1 MIRFAAPLVLLV
13 LAVALG
19 LVALLG
25 WPERGYG
32 RRRETIALLVRLL
45 LIACLGLGLAGMAL
59 ARPGGGLALVFL
71 VDVSDSISVEA
82 RQQAESTVRQALE
95 RLGPDDQAA
104 VVLFAGEALVERAM
118 SPARTLAPFR
128 SAPDSSQSDLE
139 EAIRL
144 GLALF
149 PPGMQRRML
158 LLSDG
163 LQTTGEALAAAQ
175 LAAAAG
181 VQLVVQPLPAA
192 SGPETL
198 LVSAHV
204 PEQLHPGE
212 RFDLDLEIDASQ
224 AGEAQVRVLAEG
236 QLLYEAAHALR
247 RGAQRLSLPLEAL
260 PEATPGG
267 FLRFTV
273 QISPGADG
281 FYQNNELATYTRVV
295 APPQVLVVA
304 PPAGE
309 LLPARA
315 GLPPQPRPD
324 EAAALNAALGAA
336 GFNVRQITPAALPD
350 DLLEL
355 AEQQAVILVDVP
367 ARQLSQRQME
377 ALQAYVRD
385 LGGGLIAIGGPTSYG
400 AGGYFRTPLE
410 ETLPVDMQLKDPQ
423 RRPEL
428 ALVFVIDHSGSMEDR
443 SGGVNKL
450 ELAKEAVLR
459 SIEMLYPGDRLG
471 VVAFDESATWVSPLE
486 ELNDPDAVAAR
497 VGALR
502 SGGGTDILAGLQA
515 AAAVLPDDPA
525 ANRHIILL
533 TDGGA
538 DPGGIP
544 ELVQSLYEQHNITLT
559 TIGVGT
565 DAAPYLADLA
575 ELGGG
580 RYHFAADPA
589 SIPRIFTEETALVS
603 RAYIIEEPFVPQQS
617 ASSPILAGLTGFPP
631 LYGYVA
637 AAPKDVAQ
645 TLLLT
650 AQRDPL
656 LAVWQYGLGRA
667 LAFTSDASGRW
678 AQAWLGW
685 EGFPA
690 FWAQALSY
698 VAVQSSLERLQVQVR
713 PQGERAQVQVEAVE
727 QAGGYLN
734 SLELSLSVVGPDG
747 SAQEVRLPQTA
758 PGLYSGE
765 FTPAEPGAYVLRVS
779 GEAEAESLATTSGW
793 VYTYS
798 PEYALSA
805 GGAATL
811 ENIAA
816 AAGGFVLGD
825 DLAPLLAHNLPSK
838 RAVQPVWPWLLGLAA
853 LLLPVDIAV
862 RRLAVTRT
870 DWQRA
875 RAWLVA
881 RLGLR
886 PTPPEAYTGPQSA
899 PVMALK
905 RAKDKV
911 GPAPAGLQ
919 RPADP
924 PVSVESPPH
933 EKPPQASSGQE
944 VGTKPPAASSTTAA
958 LLASKKKRESKK

>member
-1 MIRFAAPLVLLV
+1 MIRFGAPLVLL
-13 LAVALG
+13 LLLLALG
-19 LVALLG
+19 FVVMLG

-32 RRRETIALLVRLL
+32 RRRELAALLLRLL
-45 LIACLGLGLAGMAL
+45 IVACLGLGLAGLAL

-71 VDVSDSISVEA
+71 VDVSDSISAEA
-82 RQQAESTVRQALE
+82 RQQAEATVRQAVSS
-95 RLGPDDQAA
+95 LGPDDQAA
-104 VVLFAGEALVERAM
+104 VVLFAAQALVERAM

-128 SAPDSSQSDLE
+128 SAPDPSQTDLE

-144 GLALF
+144 GLALY

-163 LQTTGEALAAAQ
+163 LQTTGEAQAAAELAAE
-175 LAAAAG
+175 AG

-192 SGPETL
+192 SAPEAL

-236 QLLYEAAHALR
+236 QLLYEAAHTLR
-247 RGAQRLSLPLEAL
+247 RGAQRLSLPLAAL

-273 QISPGADG
+273 QISPTEDG
-281 FYQNNELATYTRVV
+281 FYQNNELATYTRIV

-309 LLPARA
+309 LLPARS
-315 GLPPQPRPD
+315 GSPPQPRPD
-324 EAAALNAALGAA
+324 EAAALHAALSAA
-336 GFNVRQITPAALPD
+336 GFNVHQITPAALPD

-377 ALQAYVRD
+377 AVQAYVRD
-385 LGGGLIAIGGPTSYG
+385 LGGGLIAIGGPTSFG

-410 ETLPVDMQLKDPQ
+410 ETLPLDMQLKDPQ

-428 ALVFVIDHSGSMEDR
+428 ALVFVIDHSGSMDDS

-471 VVAFDESATWVSPLE
+471 VVAFDESASWVSPLE
-486 ELNDPDAVAAR
+486 ELNDPGSVAGR

-502 SGGGTDILAGLQA
+502 AGGGTDILAGLQA

-525 ANRHIILL
+525 ATRHIILL

-538 DPGGIP
+538 DPTGIP
-544 ELVQSLYEQHNITLT
+544 ALVQGLYEQHNITLT

-580 RYHFAADPA
+580 RYHFAADPG

-603 RAYIIEEPFVPQQS
+603 RAYIVEEPFVPAQS
-617 ASSPILAGLTGFPP
+617 ASSPILAGLTGFPS

-645 TLLLT
+645 TILLT
-650 AQRDPL
+650 HQGDPL
-656 LAVWQYGLGRA
+656 LAAWQFGLGRA
-667 LAFTSDASGRW
+667 VAFTSDASGRW
-678 AQAWLGW
+678 AQDWLAWD
-685 EGFPA
+685 GFSTL
-690 FWAQALSY
+690 WAQALGY
-698 VAVQSSLERLQVQVR
+698 VAAQSAPERLQVQVSQ
-713 PQGERAQVQVEAVE
+713 QGERATVQVEALDE
-727 QAGGYLN
+727 HGGYLN
-734 SLELSLSVVGPDG
+734 GQDLSLSLVGPDG
-747 SAQEVRLPQTA
+747 TALELPLQQTA
-758 PGLYSGE
+758 PGQYAAE
-765 FTPAEPGAYVLRVS
+765 FSPSAPGAYVLRVS
-779 GEAEAESLATTSGW
+779 GGGGTGDGGGGAGVPGQATGDGGQAAVGTTSGW
-793 VYTYS
+793 VYAYS
-798 PEYALSA
+798 A
-805 GGAATL
+805 
-811 ENIAA
+811 
-816 AAGGFVLGD
+816 
-825 DLAPLLAHNLPSK
+825 
-838 RAVQPVWPWLLGLAA
+838 
-853 LLLPVDIAV
+853 
-862 RRLAVTRT
+862 
-870 DWQRA
+870 
-875 RAWLVA
+875 
-881 RLGLR
+881 
-886 PTPPEAYTGPQSA
+886 
-899 PVMALK
+899 
-905 RAKDKV
+905 
-911 GPAPAGLQ
+911 
-919 RPADP
+919 
-924 PVSVESPPH
+924 
-933 EKPPQASSGQE
+933 
-944 VGTKPPAASSTTAA
+944 
-958 LLASKKKRESKK
+958 